1 MSKVETVHYDRAY
14 VEKHIK
20 KVISNEH
27 WRIWME
33 EQTAGQRLYEK
44 FGEWKKEHPKNPIA
58 KKNYP
63 DDEYLQIISAFKA
76 YFDAVD
82 AKQKQEVFSLD

>member
-1 MSKVETVHYDRAY
+1 MSKVVPIEYSNEY
-14 VEKHIK
+14 VKRHIQ

-33 EQTAGQRLYEK
+33 EQTAGQRVYEK
-44 FGEWKKEHPKNPIA
+44 FGEWKKEHPKHPVA

-63 DDEYLQIISAFKA
+63 DDEYLQIISAFKG
-76 YFDAVD
+76 YFDAVEAND
-82 AKQKQEVFSLD
+82 DELDL

>member
-27 WRIWME
+27 WRLWME
-33 EQTAGQRLYEK
+33 EQTAGQRLYDK

-58 KKNYP
+58 RPIRAEIKIYTFKNVNFYRTR
-63 DDEYLQIISAFKA
+63 
-76 YFDAVD
+76 
-82 AKQKQEVFSLD
+82 

>member
-1 MSKVETVHYDRAY
+1 MGKIETVPYSRDS

-20 KVISNEH
+20 KVIANEH
-27 WRIWME
+27 WRFWME

-82 AKQKQEVFSLD
+82 AYDDELDL

>member
-1 MSKVETVHYDRAY
+1 MRKLETIPYSRDY

-27 WRIWME
+27 WRFWME
-33 EQTAGQRLYEK
+33 EQTAGQRLYDK
-44 FGEWKKEHPKNPIA
+44 FGEWKKEHPKNQIA

-63 DDEYLQIISAFKA
+63 DGEYLQIISAFKA

-82 AKQKQEVFSLD
+82 AYDDELDL